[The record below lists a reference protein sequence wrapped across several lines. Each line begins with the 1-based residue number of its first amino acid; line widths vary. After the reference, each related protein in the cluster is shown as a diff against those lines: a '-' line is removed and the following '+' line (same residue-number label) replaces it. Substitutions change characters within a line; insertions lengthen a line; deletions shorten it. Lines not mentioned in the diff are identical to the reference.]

1 MMKKFLL
8 RLFLFF
14 TILFAGSYALDFA
27 MSATLKKSNSYA
39 MGEFATWNDVLNG
52 TLNAEVIING
62 SSRAWVQFDPTMIQD
77 SLGHSCYNIGID
89 GHAFHL
95 QYLRHLLMLK
105 NHPKPKVIIQSV
117 DVWSLQKRPELYNQE
132 QFLPYML
139 WNTTMAQYISQYQGY
154 SLADYMLPL
163 VRYYGNKDAFEKT
176 CEIWLGKEPN
186 AIKRIKGYEPQYK
199 TWNSDL
205 EKAKKNMKFFEPKI
219 DTLTLRLF
227 NQYLEECKK
236 ENIEVILVHAP
247 EYIEGQKFTRNR
259 TETLSIFVELSRKH
273 NISYLDFSADSIS
286 SNRDLFYNAM
296 HLNNEGAQLFTKKLI
311 QELKRTDSLKRMRN

>member
-1 MMKKFLL
+1 MAIKML
-8 RLFLFF
+8 
-14 TILFAGSYALDFA
+14 
-27 MSATLKKSNSYA
+27 LKK
-39 MGEFATWNDVLNG
+39 
-52 TLNAEVIING
+52 
-62 SSRAWVQFDPTMIQD
+62 P
-77 SLGHSCYNIGID
+77 
-89 GHAFHL
+89 
-95 QYLRHLLMLK
+95 
-105 NHPKPKVIIQSV
+105 
-117 DVWSLQKRPELYNQE
+117 
-132 QFLPYML
+132 
-139 WNTTMAQYISQYQGY
+139 
-154 SLADYMLPL
+154 AD
-163 VRYYGNKDAFEKT
+163 
-176 CEIWLGKEPN
+176 IWLGKEPN
-186 AIKRIKGYEPQYK
+186 AIKRIKGYEPQYR